1 MIVSGSEIA
10 TLNSCEMKYYYQF
23 VLGLWPKDESVAISQ
38 GKAGHT
44 NCQQF
49 FEAIQAGLT
58 KEEALQAMIPVAM
71 DAESLKACSLASKF
85 CQDFNVDSGRPLL
98 VEEQKIV
105 PLEGRVKM
113 GLTPDLVW
121 GYHSGKVDLIDFK
134 FSGRS
139 WSQEASE
146 IHSQLPSYKRHLA
159 KHLGIKA
166 DKLKYVY
173 FNTKNQTEDKYKV
186 HQFEVTDYEAEEVV
200 RDQIKSIDRLIE
212 FRESPVAWS
221 RKEAKRTSHVF
232 VCDYCPFKF
241 PCRLGRKGLEKK
253 EQQALDMM
261 YAHNTYGYGED
272 FDD

>member
-10 TLNSCEMKYYYQF
+10 TLNSCEMQYYYQF

-44 NCQQF
+44 NCEQF
-49 FEAIQAGLT
+49 FKAIQLGAT
-58 KEEALQAMIPVAM
+58 KEEALQEMIPVAM

-85 CQDFNVDSGRPLL
+85 CEDFNVASGKPLL
-98 VEEQKIV
+98 VEEQKVV
-105 PLEGRVKM
+105 PLEGRVKI

-121 GYHSGKVDLIDFK
+121 RYNSGKVDLIDFK
-134 FSGRS
+134 FSGRA

-146 IHSQLPSYKRHLA
+146 IHYQLPSYRYYLA
-159 KHLGIKA
+159 KNFGIKA

-173 FNTKNQTEDKYKV
+173 FNTKNQNEDKYKI
-186 HQFEVTDYEAEEVV
+186 HTFTVTDQETEEVV

-212 FRESPVAWS
+212 FREAPVAWS
-221 RKEAKRTSHVF
+221 RKEAKRINKVF

-253 EQQALDMM
+253 EQQALNLM
-261 YAHNTYGYGED
+261 YTQNTYGYGDD